1 PRHRHRSPRRQADA
15 RRPARPRALA
25 PAVRGDGVCRLPA
38 RPGRLGLRPG
48 ARVAAA
54 AVADAPA
61 CGAARPAGA
70 HPQRRAL
77 AQRGARAHGPAAPR
91 LLRAAGRRP
100 AAEQVRLDYEIY
112 EARLRAPLVSAHG
125 LTDVRPLVRVRLTG
139 DDGAVGC
146 GEAAPLESYDGVSVD
161 HVTAALDAWEP
172 GGPLPELPQAAAA
185 IDLALWDLRGRA
197 SNEPVWRL

>member
-1 PRHRHRSPRRQADA
+1 
-15 RRPARPRALA
+15 
-25 PAVRGDGVCRLPA
+25 
-38 RPGRLGLRPG
+38 
-48 ARVAAA
+48 
-54 AVADAPA
+54 
-61 CGAARPAGA
+61 
-70 HPQRRAL
+70 
-77 AQRGARAHGPAAPR
+77 
-91 LLRAAGRRP
+91 RRP

-197 SNEPVWRL
+197 SNEPVWRLLEAQRPRAVAVNATIGAEQPGRAAALAHKA